1 MNSLMLAYDR
11 FREFHPHRK
20 KELFTEFLPQGHA
33 LMTLSSVPQEVREE
47 VILIKSLL
55 GMLITLYDDLAD
67 MPDLENATLL
77 AELYKIPFN
86 NEAVNIAMLSDHERR
101 YIDFAHYL
109 TDQMMTKISA
119 LPSFK
124 VYIDILQFDL
134 LQFYNA
140 NNYYSLAQKHPTL
153 LNSVEIRLI
162 GPFNMGMI
170 IAGTIDI
177 MASPTFDKDELG
189 STRAILI
196 FAQRF
201 GHICNSLTTIKREI
215 AENTLSN
222 EALIITKEILARA
235 STEAVIKKHSRGL
248 EVLRQEQEI
257 ILEKLAHYATLVRS
271 FNAQHYICRLKDL
284 HELHER
290 FLGII

>member
-1 MNSLMLAYDR
+1 MNTLMHAYER
-11 FREFHPHRK
+11 FRELHPHRK
-20 KELFTEFLPQGHA
+20 QELFTEFLPQGHA
-33 LMTLSSVPQEVREE
+33 LMTLSSVPKEAREE

-67 MPDLENATLL
+67 MPDLENSTLL

-86 NEAVNIAMLSDHERR
+86 NKSVNISILSQREQR
-101 YIDFAHYL
+101 YIHFARNL
-109 TDQMMTKISA
+109 TDQMAMKIGA

-124 VYIDILQFDL
+124 NYKDILQFDM

-140 NNYYSLAQKHPTL
+140 NNYYSLAQKQPTL
-153 LNSVEIRLI
+153 LNSVEISLI

-189 STRAILI
+189 RTRAVLI

-222 EALIITKEILARA
+222 EALIITKEILQRA
-235 STEAVIKKHSRGL
+235 SNEAIIEQHARGL
-248 EVLRQEQEI
+248 QVLRQEQEI
-257 ILEKLAHYATLVRS
+257 ILEKLALHASFVRS
-271 FNAQHYICRLKDL
+271 FNAQHYIVRLKDL